1 MNVSTK
7 HGLTGTEATAVEADR
22 SATASWVRPEI
33 RRLAAGS
40 AEDGFSTTPDGVP
53 GSPS

>member
-7 HGLTGTEATAVEADR
+7 HGPSGNEATAVDADR
-22 SATASWVRPEI
+22 SATATWVRPEI

-40 AEDGFSTTPDGVP
+40 AEDGFNASPDGFD
-53 GSPS
+53 PS